1 MHMVDVGS
9 AVTVAA
15 PAGDVWD
22 LLVRPARIPE
32 WNEVHAGFA
41 GPVPET
47 LATGTGYRQQ
57 VRMLGMGMTL
67 AWQVVEVD
75 PGRLLVQAAE
85 GPAGMRVTTSYGLA
99 AEAGGTRVTLASRFE
114 GGPAATAFA
123 PAVQKY
129 GQKQADRSVAAL
141 ARLLG

>member
-1 MHMVDVGS
+1 MADMVEVR
-9 AVTVAA
+9 AEVTVGAA
-15 PAGDVWD
+15 EGDVWD
-22 LLVRPARIPE
+22 LLIRPARIPE
-32 WNEVHAGFA
+32 WNEVHAGFD

-47 LATGTGYRQQ
+47 LAAGAGYRQR

-67 AWQVVEVD
+67 AWQVVELE
-75 PGRLLVQAAE
+75 PGRRLVQAAE
-85 GPAGMRVTTSYGLA
+85 GPAGMTVRTAYELA
-99 AEAGGTRVTLASRFE
+99 PGTRVTLASSFA

-123 PAVQKY
+123 PAVQKF